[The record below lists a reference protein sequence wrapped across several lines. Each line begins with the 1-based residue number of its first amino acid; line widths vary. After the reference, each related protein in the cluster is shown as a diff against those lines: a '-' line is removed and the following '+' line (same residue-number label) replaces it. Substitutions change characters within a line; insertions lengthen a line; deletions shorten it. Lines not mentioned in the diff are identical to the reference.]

1 MRYHDALLYRRRL
14 ADYYANC
21 PPTFPLLPPQIR
33 RLIQSYDPKLYPLVR
48 PGSPPPE
55 GTAAASLPSVR
66 VSGSQAANQTS
77 TSMLS
82 RAGDHV
88 GTEQTAAPPSMPLL
102 GALFSY
108 LHPSL
113 AAATAAA
120 MAHWYLGA
128 GAGGGPTTRPPP
140 TADPLLSQRG
150 TGQVPDWAVRLRI
163 EDLLR
168 ARSAAAAAAA
178 AMPGQTSSSLT
189 SGQYVG
195 LDDGPWVRHGAASVT
210 EGAQCQQPQTMASP
224 DTSASSDVPF
234 RPYLPDA
241 RRPTLSADQHRSPDM
256 EPALDAAHWDR
267 SDAVSS
273 GSKTPDHEAG
283 SGDSVGGGGVEPS
296 DGRNSSEL
304 VNIER
309 MVHGLKHVQTAA
321 IEELSKV
328 ADSY

>member
-21 PPTFPLLPPQIR
+21 PPTFPLLPPQLR
-33 RLIQSYDPKLYPLVR
+33 RLIQSYDPKLFPPVR
-48 PGSPPPE
+48 PGSPPIAD
-55 GTAAASLPSVR
+55 GNATAGPPPTIR
-66 VSGSQAANQTS
+66 VSGSHAANQSS
-77 TSMLS
+77 TSLLS
-82 RAGDHV
+82 RGGDHV
-88 GTEQTAAPPSMPLL
+88 GNEQTISPPSMPLL

-108 LHPSL
+108 LHPSI
-113 AAATAAA
+113 AAAAAAA
-120 MAHWYLGA
+120 MAHWYFGA
-128 GAGGGPTTRPPP
+128 GAGSRTPP
-140 TADPLLSQRG
+140 TAEPLLPQRG
-150 TGQVPDWAVRLRI
+150 GQVPDWAVRLRV

-168 ARSAAAAAAA
+168 TRSAAAAAT
-178 AMPGQTSSSLT
+178 AMAGHTSSSLS

-195 LDDGPWVRHGAASVT
+195 LDDSPWVRHAATSAT
-210 EGAQCQQPQTMASP
+210 EAAQSQRPQPMTSP
-224 DTSASSDVPF
+224 DTSATSDVPF
-234 RPYLPDA
+234 RPYLPDV
-241 RRPTLSADQHRSPDM
+241 RRPTLSADQQRGQDV
-256 EPALDAAHWDR
+256 EPALTTPHWDR
-267 SDAVSS
+267 SDAISS

-283 SGDSVGGGGVEPS
+283 SSDSVSVSGGAMETS